1 MRALHGS
8 ELGAQASG
16 VDVVG
21 VKVRAFVLSATF
33 AGLSGALYASIV
45 GFISPSLFTTAA
57 SVTFLAMAV
66 IGGSNSL
73 AGPLLSVVLLT
84 LLEYL
89 DALVPG
95 ISRTTAEVIQA
106 YQADIYGLA
115 IIAVILFAPSGLAGM
130 WRRTRSTV

>member
-1 MRALHGS
+1 
-8 ELGAQASG
+8 
-16 VDVVG
+16 
-21 VKVRAFVLSATF
+21 
-33 AGLSGALYASIV
+33 
-45 GFISPSLFTTAA
+45 
-57 SVTFLAMAV
+57 
-66 IGGSNSL
+66 
-73 AGPLLSVVLLT
+73 VLLT